1 MDPFRCIQA
10 DRLLLD
16 HQLRGVPATFAG
28 GLTPDVRKI
37 LQDATLLAFEHM
49 IDQALAHDVHCLL
62 ISGDSFDP
70 DDRGLRGPA
79 ALVRGIQRLAEHD
92 IPVMLY
98 ANRPDLWSSWPA
110 GLRLPA
116 NAHRLGAG
124 LATSASVAREGKL
137 LATITADESAP
148 GPAGRS
154 SAVRSDWS
162 IHLPAMAHPADA
174 STAVNTIRLHGDRL
188 NADRRPAQGMH
199 ADECGPHGCT
209 LIELD
214 ARGEPLHTFIPA
226 APVCWERFCIEVST
240 EAGRDDLLQEM
251 ASRLE
256 QTRRQTCEK
265 VWLIAWDVT
274 GTGPLFERL
283 GNGDFR
289 DEMLAELTALDPVPG
304 VQIHTHAWRWHL
316 ATDCLR
322 SSGDGGTI
330 REPPLPEQN
339 EFEQKALEEDLAAEF
354 AMRLDER
361 FADPR
366 QAIGACLAGS
376 PQAGGPWLLKI
387 ESLVADLDAREV
399 AQNARELAVRW
410 FAEAGH
416 AEQGE
421 PSS

>member
-1 MDPFRCIQA
+1 MAPNAASVTRPMANSTRRFASRDAVFVAMETIRLPWQGLLIRRIQFLITNLKRSRENAWSRPRWFFGLVSALPDARSQERESSARKSGGKIPASWKSGQWQSAAEDSNVPSNCHATAASHSRHRFLTGSKPAPGPNSVFAQIPVPDTLWPPVARRYWQGGSPERTMDPFRCIQA

-116 NAHRLGAG
+116 NAHCLGAG

-162 IHLPAMAHPADA
+162 IHLP
-174 STAVNTIRLHGDRL
+174 
-188 NADRRPAQGMH
+188 
-199 ADECGPHGCT
+199 
-209 LIELD
+209 
-214 ARGEPLHTFIPA
+214 
-226 APVCWERFCIEVST
+226 
-240 EAGRDDLLQEM
+240 
-251 ASRLE
+251 
-256 QTRRQTCEK
+256 
-265 VWLIAWDVT
+265 
-274 GTGPLFERL
+274 
-283 GNGDFR
+283 
-289 DEMLAELTALDPVPG
+289 
-304 VQIHTHAWRWHL
+304 
-316 ATDCLR
+316 
-322 SSGDGGTI
+322 
-330 REPPLPEQN
+330 
-339 EFEQKALEEDLAAEF
+339 
-354 AMRLDER
+354 
-361 FADPR
+361 
-366 QAIGACLAGS
+366 
-376 PQAGGPWLLKI
+376 
-387 ESLVADLDAREV
+387 
-399 AQNARELAVRW
+399 
-410 FAEAGH
+410 
-416 AEQGE
+416 
-421 PSS
+421 